1 MTPLA
6 TFIALSKNTFGGI
19 PAVIVVNLLQLTTFG
34 WVLRELARA
43 QYERRRY
50 HDDAVLKIRAAH
62 RAELWRTRVRPV
74 VITLMLLGPGLG
86 LAMSTLVGALGMGQL
101 GEAMASQ
108 IDQQALL
115 QQIGGAYREISY
127 AYLLMVGGTAP
138 MLLGPIMILVARRFE
153 HDASVALGGDR
164 EDRMLC
170 AVERIVELLER
181 QQEARG

>member
-1 MTPLA
+1 MTSLDS
-6 TFIALSKNTFGGI
+6 FIELSKETFGGI
-19 PAVIVVNLLQLTTFG
+19 PAVLLVNLFQLTTCG
-34 WVLRELARA
+34 WVVRELVRA
-43 QYERRRY
+43 KWEQRQIRDE
-50 HDDAVLKIRAAH
+50 AVLKIRSAR
-62 RAELWRTRVRPV
+62 RAEIWRNRVRPI

-101 GEAMASQ
+101 GDAMASQ

-115 QQIGGAYREISY
+115 AEIGGAYREISY

-138 MLLGPIMILVARRFE
+138 MLLGPILILIARRFE
-153 HDASVALGGDR
+153 NDADNALGGER